1 MEILNEN
8 RALWF
13 AFVSSAVYI
22 TAFIPVRRLH
32 TDKALQLKGCNQVP
46 WGKNRKLWVL
56 SVSSSLLLVC
66 MRLYRVHSRT
76 QLFYCNRDFTVFF
89 VLISAD
95 EDTLIFS
102 LLFPAALRDDLDL
115 ISNIQWLMSISIS
128 TTHIATHTYSV
139 RWCVVV
145 LLFFLLKKMLVLN
158 YTNKNMTQHVI
169 LTPAGWQSWNWRIS
183 PNKILRINSSKW
195 RVKLGKWVTH
205 GFLLIWCQWHWKYC
219 NNIK

>member
-1 MEILNEN
+1 
-8 RALWF
+8 
-13 AFVSSAVYI
+13 
-22 TAFIPVRRLH
+22 
-32 TDKALQLKGCNQVP
+32 
-46 WGKNRKLWVL
+46 
-56 SVSSSLLLVC
+56 

-145 LLFFLLKKMLVLN
+145 LLFFLLKKNV
-158 YTNKNMTQHVI
+158 
-169 LTPAGWQSWNWRIS
+169 G
-183 PNKILRINSSKW
+183 SK
-195 RVKLGKWVTH
+195 LH
-205 GFLLIWCQWHWKYC
+205 E
-219 NNIK
+219 